1 MSNTLSTEKPT
12 DQPQREQDS
21 RALPCSLVLYSGEGT
36 ITVTRHADGKATIEM
51 FDQRTIRDLIDKEDR
66 IKLAEFLSEND
77 QTEGPAESQLS
88 QPE

>member
-1 MSNTLSTEKPT
+1 MKTDSTVSNQETSDNSKHEAG
-12 DQPQREQDS
+12 S

-77 QTEGPAESQLS
+77 EMRDR
-88 QPE
+88 